1 MDEYTVIITPE
12 NATCVNSDLITWEA
26 SKVKN
31 NPLLG
36 PLRSEIT
43 IHNTTLTSLQI
54 ESAVTSINYTFPRD

>member
-26 SKVKN
+26 QKVKN

-36 PLRSEIT
+36 PLRSEIA
-43 IHNTTLTSLQI
+43 IHNTTLTAL
-54 ESAVTSINYTFPRD
+54 